1 MREPMKDIDFKN
13 LSVDELLTMQNKLK
27 EQLTK
32 SLDSKRK
39 EALSQIQEL
48 VTKYDLSFDEVVKAI
63 RVTAKR
69 GKAPALYRNPD
80 KPRQT
85 WSGKGDAPD
94 WYSKAPN
101 KEALKISGI

>member
-39 EALSQIQEL
+39 CRRS
-48 VTKYDLSFDEVVKAI
+48 
-63 RVTAKR
+63 
-69 GKAPALYRNPD
+69 RN
-80 KPRQT
+80 
-85 WSGKGDAPD
+85 W
-94 WYSKAPN
+94 
-101 KEALKISGI
+101 